1 MERGDY
7 AMIPDDELMKYARYL
22 ARRQSWV
29 LQYRSDYSIEDLE
42 VMAAMAILEAEYH
55 DGTSTRKWVYT
66 APLYFKKQL
75 REELCLYREPGRF
88 AMACTSNKL
97 QLDAPIGDDEDM
109 TAAEAVPDPDA
120 QSPEDAAISSSL
132 SGAVWAALDELDEDI
147 ERDCIIMHYMHR
159 VSIKEI
165 AEAAGID
172 RQEVCNAIARGKLQ
186 LRYNHKLRAMVEAG
200 LDEMTP
206 FYSGTGRGA
215 WERSGMS
222 VQERLTIWRD
232 QKRQKLQYNAPHD
245 AQEVANV

>member
-1 MERGDY
+1 MERGDN

-22 ARRQSWV
+22 ANRHSWV
-29 LQYRSDYSIEDLE
+29 LQYRSDYSMEDLE

-55 DGTSTRKWVYT
+55 DGTSTRKWVNT
-66 APLYFKKQL
+66 APFYLKTIL
-75 REELCLYREPGRF
+75 RNELCLYTNRDRF
-88 AMACTSNKL
+88 AMGCTANKV
-97 QLDAPIGDDEDM
+97 QLDAPIWDDEDM
-109 TAAEAVPDPDA
+109 TAAETVPDPDA

-132 SGAVWAALDELDEDI
+132 SEAIWAALDELDDEMA
-147 ERDCIIMHYMHR
+147 RDCIIMHYMHQ

-165 AEAAGID
+165 AAAAGID
-172 RQEVCNAIARGKLQ
+172 RREVRNMIDRGKLQ
-186 LRYNHKLRAMVEAG
+186 MRYNHKLRAMVEAG

-232 QKRQKLQYNAPHD
+232 NQRQKLQYKAPHD
-245 AQEVANV
+245 AQEVANI

>member
-22 ARRQSWV
+22 ARLQSWV
-29 LQYRSDYSIEDLE
+29 LQYRSDYSMEDLE

-66 APLYFKKQL
+66 APFYFKIQL
-75 REELCLYREPGRF
+75 RKELCLYTNRDRF
-88 AMACTSNKL
+88 AMGCTANKVH
-97 QLDAPIGDDEDM
+97 LDAPIWDDEDM
-109 TAAEAVPDPDA
+109 MVAETVPDPDA

-132 SGAVWAALDELDEDI
+132 CEAVWAALDELDEDI
-147 ERDCIIMHYMHR
+147 ERDCIIMHYMYG
-159 VSIKEI
+159 VSMKEI
-165 AEAAGID
+165 AEAAGLD
-172 RQEVCNAIARGKLQ
+172 MLEVYNAIVRGKIQ
-186 LRYNHKLRAMVEAG
+186 LRNNHRLRAIVEAG

-232 QKRQKLQYNAPHD
+232 EQRRKLQYNAPHD
-245 AQEVANV
+245 AQEVANI